1 MRHVV
6 VLIFCLLTVDVF
18 SQSQERP
25 TYYLNSN
32 EVEWDNTYIKTSN
45 IESVNVE
52 KKIKGGEIYIKTIRP
67 VTFMTLD
74 MILEKH
80 SEIRDSA
87 NQVVYIINNNLVTD
101 KSKIKVDDSFFI
113 QLEIKRLEK
122 LNYIKERYRNLI
134 LVNIQLLNEK
144 PEPIIRIRGSKISSV
159 N

>member
-1 MRHVV
+1 MRHIV

-18 SQSQERP
+18 SQSQEFP
-25 TYYLNSN
+25 IYYLNSN
-32 EVEWDNTYIKTSN
+32 EVEWDNIYIKTSN

-52 KKIKGGEIYIKTIRP
+52 KKTKGGKIYIKTIQP

-80 SEIRDSA
+80 SEIRDST
-87 NQVVYIINNNLVTD
+87 NQVVYIINSNLITD

-122 LNYIKERYRNLI
+122 LNYINERYRNLI

-144 PEPIIRIRGSKISSV
+144 PEPIIRIRGSEISSV